1 MPPAIGIGTIL
12 GGLGT
17 AATVGSS
24 LGLFG
29 GGDSG
34 IPSASNQQANISNAL
49 WQSTQPVRSNLLDT
63 MTDATSGNFN
73 LSDYPAF
80 APLKLNAENQYG
92 QAKDNIM
99 GMVPQGG
106 QLYDAL
112 AQNENAR
119 AGALTNMGGSIFEQ
133 IMNNAQQAAFQTPG
147 TSLMGLQGAAQGQQF
162 GRQQDNQMWGSLGS
176 FLADDAPDLL
186 EGFGGLF
193 GGGTTGFY
201 DPDWDPSWG
210 LG

>member
-1 MPPAIGIGTIL
+1 MGPLAAVLPFIGPALSIGGAIFGDD
-12 GGLGT
+12 GGST
-17 AATVGSS
+17 PSGS
-24 LGLFG
+24 
-29 GGDSG
+29 
-34 IPSASNQQANISNAL
+34 AQANIANQL
-49 WQSTQPVRSNLLDT
+49 WSTTQPVRSNLLDT

-73 LSDYPAF
+73 MADYPAF
-80 APLKLNAENQYG
+80 APLKQNAETQYG
-92 QAKDNIM
+92 NAQENIM
-99 GMVPQGG
+99 GMMPQGG